1 LREGTLILAELQEKQ
16 RFWPQSSRPAPIE
29 KPVKWPVA
37 RRLNREEK
45 RLVKNLW
52 GNFGRRFD
60 VGFPARRERAE
71 SAIRS

>member
-1 LREGTLILAELQEKQ
+1 LQEGTSILAELQEKQ
-16 RFWPQSSRPAPIE
+16 RFWPQSLRPSPVE

-37 RRLNREEK
+37 RRLNRAEK

-52 GNFGRRFD
+52 GNVGRRFD
-60 VGFPARRERAE
+60 VGCPARRERAE